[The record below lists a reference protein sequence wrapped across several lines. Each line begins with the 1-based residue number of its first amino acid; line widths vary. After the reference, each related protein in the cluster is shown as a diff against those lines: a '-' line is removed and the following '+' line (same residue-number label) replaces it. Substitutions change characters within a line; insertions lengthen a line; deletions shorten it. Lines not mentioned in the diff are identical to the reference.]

1 VSAEGNLADV
11 LSGIKEE
18 LKEFVQT
25 RAQIF
30 RAETQEKL
38 RSWKKPVIMLALAA
52 VLLLSAWFGC
62 VFAFVALLHAFIVA
76 GNYAWFWGS
85 LIASGVFLVVALA
98 LGRAGYRAIKA
109 SSLAPQRTLRVLK
122 QDQNWIRDRV
132 RSA

>member
-1 VSAEGNLADV
+1 MTAERTLADV
-11 LSGIKEE
+11 LTGIKEE
-18 LKEFVQT
+18 LKDFVQT

-38 RSWKKPVIMLALAA
+38 RSWKRPVAMLALAT
-52 VLLLSAWFGC
+52 VFLLTAWFAC
-62 VFAFVALLHAFIVA
+62 AFAFVALLHAFIVA
-76 GNYAWFWGS
+76 GGYAWFWGS
-85 LIASGVFLVVALA
+85 LIAGGIFLVAAAV
-98 LGRAGYRAIKA
+98 LGRAGYRAMKA